1 MNELLTV
8 ISCITFV
15 GILEFIKRKF
25 IWIAPNT
32 DKLFFLYRFR
42 LDIEDFFIYIYL
54 DTICIHHKKI
64 VDQF

>member
-42 LDIEDFFIYIYL
+42 LDIEDFFYIYI
-54 DTICIHHKKI
+54 
-64 VDQF
+64 